1 VWVTPPPAIPVR
13 PTLIILIANAMPAAK
28 PLIRCFSGISALT
41 CHFRHDKNNTMSPLT
56 TEASLETISR
66 MLDELDEPRIVITE
80 QFEILHAN
88 PAYQALYGQVVGQRC
103 HAASTAITGPAMKKA
118 SPARCR

>member
-1 VWVTPPPAIPVR
+1 
-13 PTLIILIANAMPAAK
+13 
-28 PLIRCFSGISALT
+28 
-41 CHFRHDKNNTMSPLT
+41 MSPLT

-88 PAYQALYGQVVGQRC
+88 PAYQALYGQVSVTLSCGIPRL
-103 HAASTAITGPAMKKA
+103 SPAMQ
-118 SPARCR
+118 